1 VGIDLSALA
10 AARLPRP
17 VRFLLMAA
25 AMAALLAA
33 LWAGLIRL
41 GWSWPALAP
50 RLPSSHGP
58 LMICGFMGTLI
69 GLERA
74 VGLGKRWALAAPLLS
89 ALGSVLIL
97 LPIPIVYG
105 ALTITLGSAVLVVAL
120 AQLLRIQWALF
131 IITIVLGG
139 ALWFAGNVVWL
150 IGHSIPQAVLWWIGF
165 LVVTIAGERLELSRM
180 LRLTSTTRALFVA
193 ALVIMVLGMALG
205 LYNYVWGVRVLAVG
219 LLGMALWL
227 LRYDIAG
234 RRIRAG
240 GQARF
245 TALSLMAGYVW
256 LAFAGLL
263 ALARGGVMAGPV
275 YDALLHAIFVGF
287 SFSMIFGH
295 APIIFP
301 AVLQIPMAYHPRF
314 YTHLIFLHASLLLR
328 VAGDLIP
335 YWPARL
341 WGGLLSAIAIL
352 LFLFNTVTAVKRQ
365 QRAGRAEPQP
375 DATRP
380 LRAR

>member
-1 VGIDLSALA
+1 MGFDLSAKG

-17 VRFLLMAA
+17 VRFVLMAA
-25 AMAALLAA
+25 AVLALLAA

-74 VGLGKRWALAAPLLS
+74 VGMGKRWALAAPALS
-89 ALGSVLIL
+89 ALGTLLIL
-97 LPIPIVYG
+97 LPIPIFVG
-105 ALTITLGSAVLVVAL
+105 ALTITLGSMVLVVAL

-131 IITIVLGG
+131 IVTIVLGG
-139 ALWFAGNVVWL
+139 LLWFAGNLVWL
-150 IGHSIPQAVLWWIGF
+150 AGRSIPQAVLWWIGF
-165 LVVTIAGERLELSRM
+165 MVITIAGERLELSRM
-180 LRLTSTTRALFVA
+180 LRLSPTVRAAFVA
-193 ALVIMVLGMALG
+193 ATAIMIAGMALG
-205 LYNYVWGVRVLAVG
+205 LFSYALGVRLLGVG
-219 LLGMALWL
+219 LLAMAIWL

-234 RRIRAG
+234 RRIHAG

-245 TALSLMAGYVW
+245 TAICLMAGYVW

-263 ALARGGVMAGPV
+263 AIARGTAMAGPV
-275 YDALLHAIFVGF
+275 YDALLHSIFVGF

-301 AVLQIPMAYHPRF
+301 AVLQIPMQYTPRF
-314 YTHLIFLHASLLLR
+314 YSHLILLHASLLLR

-341 WGGLLSAIAIL
+341 WGGLLSALVIL
-352 LFLFNTVTAVKRQ
+352 LFLFNTVTSVKLP
-365 QRAGRAEPQP
+365 QRKTGAGREPIP
-375 DATRP
+375 DNPR
-380 LRAR
+380 